1 MATDGLIERLV
12 EALPI
17 RGHARTALIAFATQA
32 VNHREVEG
40 ILLYGSSL
48 WKTDPADL
56 DFVIL
61 LAKSEYVHFY
71 GVNHALG
78 LRCEIDYITSLV
90 LEDYVK
96 YPHWR
101 ATDWELEIGAK
112 YVHGQIL
119 SDKQGQ
125 LAQFR
130 QRMTGPE
137 SLGLRRYLFV
147 HQLGQATSRLEKLAT
162 RKADYSEPDVFQLTA
177 DFAHA
182 FDSAAHHALLTYPR
196 NAHTLDGWPLTPQQH
211 AGLIAPGH
219 IELKSGL
226 LDKVAAQGINNLGL
240 GKLFEDCPNIEA
252 VLEKLPIYHLVDYTG
267 LERILKTVRPDLHL
281 PTDLMMP
288 LFNAYYSPVTFI
300 PNGGSA
306 E

>member
-17 RGHARTALIAFATQA
+17 QGHARTALIAFAIQA
-32 VNHREVEG
+32 ANHPEVEG

-48 WKTDPADL
+48 WKTNPADL

-61 LAKSEYVHFY
+61 LAKNEYVHFY

-78 LRCEIDYITSLV
+78 MRCEIEYITQPV

-96 YPHWR
+96 YPYWR

-119 SDKQGQ
+119 SDKQGR
-125 LAQFR
+125 LNQFR
-130 QRMTGPE
+130 QRVTGPE
-137 SLGLRRYLFV
+137 SLSLRRYFFV
-147 HQLGQATSRLEKLAT
+147 HQLGQATSRLGKLAK
-162 RKADYSEPDVFQLTA
+162 RKADYSEPEVFQLTA

-182 FDSAAHHALLTYPR
+182 FDSAAHHALLSYPR
-196 NAHTLDGWPLTPQQH
+196 NAHVLEGWPLTPEQR
-211 AGLIAPGH
+211 AGLIAPGQL
-219 IELKSGL
+219 ELKTAL
-226 LDKVAAQGINNLGL
+226 LAEVATQGINNLGL
-240 GKLFEDCPNIEA
+240 DELLRDCSNIA
-252 VLEKLPIYHLVDYTG
+252 GVLDKLPIYHLVDYIG
-267 LERILKTVRPDLHL
+267 LGRVLQTVRPDLHL

-288 LFNAYYSPVTFI
+288 LFNA
-300 PNGGSA
+300 
-306 E
+306 